1 MRKQIF
7 SVAVLLVG
15 LPFSSIVLAEEYR
28 GDIVQV
34 EIIHHQSQVVL
45 GGTVVPAREVTIAA
59 QMPGRVEFIAGEEGD
74 SFADKTILI
83 ALNDDEL
90 LAKRRAALAQMANA
104 EAALRNAGV
113 QFNRELVSP
122 QSRNSMSGMG
132 MPGMFDQMFTNN
144 FSNMMGMTDSS
155 ADRGA
160 DLYTR
165 GIGIEQARSAH
176 MQSAS
181 QLQQVEAKL
190 RDAVGSAPFD
200 GVIVEK
206 LVEVGDTVQPG
217 QALIKYADTESL
229 QIRIEVPARL
239 MPGINLDEIL
249 QAKLDVRDT
258 PVKAKV
264 AQIFPMADPMRHTVT
279 VKLDLPL
286 NAPAA
291 PGMYAEVRV
300 KDYSMPP
307 QTIPVVPQSAIV
319 QRGSLPAVYVI
330 NSQGR
335 KEMRAIRKGQKLPDG
350 RVMILS
356 GLRGGERLIN
366 NPHPVVV
373 SKTK

>member
-1 MRKQIF
+1 MFMRMTALMVMF
-7 SVAVLLVG
+7 VG
-15 LPFSSIVLAEEYR
+15 LMLSSITAAEEYR
-28 GDIVQV
+28 GDIVAV
-34 EIIHHQSQVVL
+34 EMINHQGQVVL
-45 GGTVVPAREVTIAA
+45 GGTVVPAKQVTIAA
-59 QMPGRVEFIAGEEGD
+59 QLPGRVEFIAGEEGD
-74 SFADKTILI
+74 SFAAKTILL
-83 ALNDDEL
+83 ALDDDEL

-104 EAALRNAGV
+104 EASLRNAGV
-113 QFNRELVSP
+113 QINRELDSP
-122 QSRNSMSGMG
+122 TSRNSMSGMG

-155 ADRGA
+155 ATRGA
-160 DLYTR
+160 DLYSR

-176 MQSAS
+176 MQAAS
-181 QLQQVEAKL
+181 QLEQVDAKL

-206 LVEVGDTVQPG
+206 MVEVGDTVQPG
-217 QALIKYADTESL
+217 QPMLKYADTESL
-229 QIRIEVPARL
+229 QIKIEVPARL
-239 MPGINLDEIL
+239 MPGIGHDEIL

-264 AQIFPMADPMRHTVT
+264 AQVFPMADPLRHTVT

-300 KDYSMPP
+300 KDFSMPA
-307 QTIPVVPQSAIV
+307 QMIPVIPESAIV

-330 NSQGR
+330 NALGH

-350 RVMILS
+350 RIMVLS
-356 GLRGGERLIN
+356 GLRGGEQLLN
-366 NPHPVVV
+366 NPRPIVVPK
-373 SKTK
+373 SN